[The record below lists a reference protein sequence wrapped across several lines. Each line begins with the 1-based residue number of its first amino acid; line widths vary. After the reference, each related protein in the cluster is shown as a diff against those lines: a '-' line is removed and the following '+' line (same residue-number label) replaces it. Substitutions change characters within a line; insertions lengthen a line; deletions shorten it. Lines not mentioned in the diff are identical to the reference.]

1 MNPPVEPGQIWASK
15 DERDM
20 VLVVVPLKRPAPYS
34 GGTTEK
40 RYERRTFRIA
50 RIVGQKAVVV
60 NTVTGRSTGIS
71 LRRLKYSLGSRGYE
85 LVTDID
91 REGVDGDGI

>member
-1 MNPPVEPGQIWASK
+1 MNPKVEPGQIWASK

-20 VLVVVPLKRPAPYS
+20 VLVVVPPK
-34 GGTTEK
+34 EK
-40 RYERRTFRIA
+40 RYERRTFRIVA
-50 RIVGQKAVVV
+50 VLGNDKALCCHMQ
-60 NTVTGRSTGIS
+60 TGRLTEIS

-91 REGVDGDGI
+91 REGVEGDGI